1 MENHRHAPQMSIYT
15 CPMPPEVN
23 GTQGNSCS
31 TCGMDL
37 RSVQQENPDQYQ
49 VQLTTLP
56 QIIEAGHP
64 VRLLF
69 AIKKNQKQ
77 VPLDISDEM
86 NIHVIVISEDLNWF
100 RHIHPVLQQDGS
112 YAVTQTFHN
121 GGKYHLFTYFKPHGK
136 EHVLNM
142 LEIEVKGY
150 YMTSREVTSK
160 KTICYIDDYTVILE
174 NTDNFKTGSIQRIK
188 IAIEKCEKKLHNSS
202 LEQYLGTSAHILMIN
217 KTDKEFLQIRSIP
230 HVQYPIY
237 AETNITKAGKYKMWV
252 QFKIHGK
259 VHTADFNIDIR
270 SIKESEKEVKLRQHQ
285 V

>member
-77 VPLDISDEM
+77 VALDISDEM
-86 NIHVIVISEDLNWF
+86 NIHIMVISEDLNWF

-121 GGKYHLFTYFKPHGK
+121 GGKYHLFTYFKTSWQRTCLK
-136 EHVLNM
+136 HVRN
-142 LEIEVKGY
+142 
-150 YMTSREVTSK
+150 
-160 KTICYIDDYTVILE
+160 
-174 NTDNFKTGSIQRIK
+174 
-188 IAIEKCEKKLHNSS
+188 
-202 LEQYLGTSAHILMIN
+202 
-217 KTDKEFLQIRSIP
+217 RSER
-230 HVQYPIY
+230 VLY
-237 AETNITKAGKYKMWV
+237 
-252 QFKIHGK
+252 
-259 VHTADFNIDIR
+259 DF
-270 SIKESEKEVKLRQHQ
+270 S
-285 V
+285 